1 MGAVEE
7 KITEAELEVMEVL
20 WRGEGP
26 MSLTEIKG
34 GLPEKNGDTTK
45 TLLRR
50 LCAKGAAGQEK
61 DGVVR
66 YRPLVSR
73 AAVGGSR
80 RVQCIRGDLL
90 PKY

>member
-34 GLPEKNGDTTK
+34 A
-45 TLLRR
+45 LRR
-50 LCAKGAAGQEK
+50 RTGTPPRPCCAGC
-61 DGVVR
+61 V
-66 YRPLVSR
+66 PR
-73 AAVGGSR
+73 ARWGR
-80 RVQCIRGDLL
+80 RRTGCSATA
-90 PKY
+90 PW